1 MPSFMS
7 AQISALRTLPGG
19 TDKCVIGGTG
29 FVVDHGGKM
38 YLVTNGHIVTGRH
51 RITDNYLGLPA
62 LPHYLKATFPIAGVP
77 LDEEELAP
85 IGTRTSNLALYD
97 ADGRSLWLVHPQ
109 FGRKFDVIALP
120 LEELVEG
127 ASTPPRITLSPYSI
141 ANSLS
146 VSDFEPTQDVSV
158 VGFPFG
164 LSAGARSAIWVR
176 GTVASEP
183 WAGFEGD
190 PCFLIDARTREGQSG
205 SPCIVP
211 APSDQSGADPDAF
224 PWRLVG
230 VYSGRTDSAS
240 DLGRVWPVSVVSTII
255 DARRRDDVRLV

>member
-1 MPSFMS
+1 
-7 AQISALRTLPGG
+7 
-19 TDKCVIGGTG
+19 
-29 FVVDHGGKM
+29 M

-51 RITDNYLGLPA
+51 RTTDRYLGLPA
-62 LPHYLKATFPIAGVP
+62 LPHYLKATFPTAGVP
-77 LDEEELAP
+77 LGEEQLAP
-85 IGTRTSNLALYD
+85 IGTRTANLSLYD
-97 ADGRSLWLVHPQ
+97 DDDRALWLVHPQ

-120 LEELVEG
+120 LKDLDESE
-127 ASTPPRITLSPYSI
+127 STQPRMALSPYSI
-141 ANSLS
+141 AHSLP
-146 VSDFEPTQDVSV
+146 VSDFEPTRDVSV

-176 GTVASEP
+176 GSVASEP

-211 APSDQSGADPDAF
+211 WPSGESTANTEAF

-240 DLGRVWPVSVVSTII
+240 DLGRVRPVSVVSTII